1 METSTLVILLVG
13 CVGILL
19 GYLIAFVLQSRETSR
34 LRIENARLSQQYEQT
49 VEGMNQSFREKDK
62 LCEERIAAVR
72 DEASRQLSDMKERLN
87 QERTHFDELRLQSDR
102 QWNEK
107 FETMRQQLA
116 KQSAQQLIDRQK
128 ELQETNR
135 SQFDALMQP
144 IREQFAAFRKSIDDS
159 RTQSEVNKH
168 SIEKTFLDT
177 MKLFQQ
183 QQDAA
188 VRNLTEQ
195 TERIGSDAA
204 NLTRALKG
212 ESKTQGDWGEM
223 ILLRILEDSGLRRGE
238 EFLVQENVKDA
249 SGSNF
254 RPDVIVRFPEGT
266 SVVIDSKVSLTA
278 YAEAVAASDPQQ
290 REHLLDEHV
299 RSIRRHI
306 DELADKN
313 YADLVKGSVGYV
325 LMFVPNESSYI
336 AAMKRQPSL
345 SFDAYKKHVIILSP
359 TNLMMTLHLTY
370 NLWQVNRQNRNVEE
384 IVRRAADLY
393 DKVVGF
399 QDDFN
404 AVENALQ
411 RLSKVYSDARRKLYD
426 GPGNIL
432 RRTETLRQLG
442 VTPHKSLNID
452 PPSTPI

>member
-1 METSTLVILLVG
+1 MEISTLVILLVG

-72 DEASRQLSDMKERLN
+72 DEASRQLSDMKERLS

-306 DELADKN
+306 DELAAKN

>member
-34 LRIENARLSQQYEQT
+34 LRIENARLSQQYEQA

>member
-49 VEGMNQSFREKDK
+49 VEGMNQSFQEKDK

-72 DEASRQLSDMKERLN
+72 DEASRQLSDMKERLS

-306 DELADKN
+306 DELAAKN

-370 NLWQVNRQNRNVEE
+370 NLWQVNRQNRNVGE

>member
-72 DEASRQLSDMKERLN
+72 DEASRQLSDMKERLS

>member
-306 DELADKN
+306 DELAAKN

-452 PPSTPI
+452 PPSPDA

>member
-72 DEASRQLSDMKERLN
+72 DEASRQLSDMKERLS

-306 DELADKN
+306 DELAAKN

-452 PPSTPI
+452 PPSPDA

>member
-72 DEASRQLSDMKERLN
+72 DEASRQLSDMKERLS
-87 QERTHFDELRLQSDR
+87 QERTHFDELRIQSDR

-116 KQSAQQLIDRQK
+116 KQSAQQLINRQK

-266 SVVIDSKVSLTA
+266 SVVIDSKVSLSA

-306 DELADKN
+306 DELAAKN

-452 PPSTPI
+452 PPSPDA

>member
-49 VEGMNQSFREKDK
+49 VEGMNQSFQEKDK

-72 DEASRQLSDMKERLN
+72 DEASRQLSDMKERLS
-87 QERTHFDELRLQSDR
+87 QERTHFDELRIQSDR

-306 DELADKN
+306 DELAAKN

>member
-72 DEASRQLSDMKERLN
+72 DEASRQLSDMKERLS

-212 ESKTQGDWGEM
+212 ESKTQGDWGEV

-306 DELADKN
+306 DELAAKN

>member
-49 VEGMNQSFREKDK
+49 VEGMNQSFQEKDK

-72 DEASRQLSDMKERLN
+72 DEASRQLSDMKERLS

-249 SGSNF
+249 GGSNF

-306 DELADKN
+306 DELAAKN

-452 PPSTPI
+452 PPSTDA

>member
-72 DEASRQLSDMKERLN
+72 DEASRQLSDMKERLS
-87 QERTHFDELRLQSDR
+87 QERTHFDELRIQSDR

-306 DELADKN
+306 DELAAKN

>member
-34 LRIENARLSQQYEQT
+34 LRIENARLSQQYEQA
-49 VEGMNQSFREKDK
+49 VEGMNQSFQEKDK

-278 YAEAVAASDPQQ
+278 YADAVAASDPQQ

-306 DELADKN
+306 DELAAKN

-399 QDDFN
+399 QEDFN

-452 PPSTPI
+452 PPSPDA

>member
-72 DEASRQLSDMKERLN
+72 DEASRQLSDMKERLS

-306 DELADKN
+306 DELAAKN

>member
-34 LRIENARLSQQYEQT
+34 LRIENARLSQQYEQA

-72 DEASRQLSDMKERLN
+72 DEASRQLSDMKERLS

-306 DELADKN
+306 DELAAKN

>member
-49 VEGMNQSFREKDK
+49 VEGMNQSFREKDQ

-72 DEASRQLSDMKERLN
+72 DEALRQLSDMKERLS